1 MEKNFFATAKR
12 VITMECDAISKLS
25 QQLTEDFT
33 IACEAIL
40 ACEGRVVVLGM
51 GKSGHIAAKIAAT
64 LASTGT
70 PAFYVHPA
78 DVSHGDVGMI
88 TAKDVVLAISNSGE
102 TAEIL
107 TLLPV
112 LKDLNVKL
120 IAICGHIQST
130 LARQANALLNT
141 AIEKEAC
148 PLNLAPTTSTSAA
161 LVMGD
166 ALAIAILEA
175 RGFTKEDF
183 ARSHPNGS
191 LGRRLLMRV
200 RDIMRTGD
208 RIPQIHHGAMV
219 SDALLEMTQ
228 KLLGMTAVIDNENH
242 LIGIFTDGDLRRTLN
257 HGYTIHETSL
267 HQVMTTECKTITSD
281 ILAAEALDIMENFK
295 ITALL
300 VVNDA
305 GKLIGALNIHD
316 LMQAG
321 LK

>member
-78 DVSHGDVGMI
+78 DASHGDVGMI

-242 LIGIFTDGDLRRTLN
+242 LIGIFYRW
-257 HGYTIHETSL
+257 
-267 HQVMTTECKTITSD
+267 
-281 ILAAEALDIMENFK
+281 
-295 ITALL
+295 
-300 VVNDA
+300 
-305 GKLIGALNIHD
+305 
-316 LMQAG
+316 
-321 LK
+321 